1 MTNTE
6 LKEATLAGIPVV
18 HKTVRYGEV
27 PYKCISGIIYRPG
40 ANGKIR
46 ISAEL
51 LDYNNNSVTVVR
63 GEEVTTVNDASH

>member
-6 LKEATLAGIPVV
+6 LKDAMLAGIPVV

-27 PYKCISGIIYRPG
+27 PYKRISGIIYRPG
-40 ANGKIR
+40 ENGKIR

-51 LDYNNNSVTVVR
+51 LDYNDNSVTIVR
-63 GEEVTTVNDASH
+63 GEEVFSDDDTSH